1 MNGMIF
7 YSKEVKEVTLPMKY
21 NKATQCDGILT
32 EARRI
37 LVTNDEGIEILMK
50 QFNLIKNKKLSTRTE
65 NGINTAT
72 LQEEGKSVTGH

>member
-50 QFNLIKNKKLSTRTE
+50 
-65 NGINTAT
+65 
-72 LQEEGKSVTGH
+72 